1 MLERLEDSSIT
12 AIIARRI
19 LEAIKAPLN
28 FRGNDIYLTASIG
41 IATFPQEGRD
51 SLTLQ
56 RLANN
61 AREFAKKNGGNSF
74 QFSSYEINSVYEK
87 RLNMES
93 LLRKAL
99 QQREFILHYQ
109 PKVAADSGDIRG
121 VEALLRW
128 KKADG
133 SLVPPN
139 EFIPLAE
146 DTGLIVPIGNWVLYE
161 ACRQLAAWQKAGGLD
176 IEMSV
181 NLSAKQFA
189 DKSFYANTR
198 KIITESGVNP
208 QLLTLEFTESLFM
221 EDIDSKVK
229 QLNDLR
235 RLGVKL
241 SIDDFGTGY
250 SSLSYLRK
258 LPVNELKIDRSF
270 IMRVPVAKK

>member
-1 MLERLEDSSIT
+1 
-12 AIIARRI
+12 
-19 LEAIKAPLN
+19 
-28 FRGNDIYLTASIG
+28 
-41 IATFPQEGRD
+41 
-51 SLTLQ
+51 
-56 RLANN
+56 
-61 AREFAKKNGGNSF
+61 
-74 QFSSYEINSVYEK
+74 
-87 RLNMES
+87 MES

-99 QQREFILHYQ
+99 QHREFILHYQ
-109 PKVAADSGDIRG
+109 PKVAADSGEIRG

-133 SLVPPN
+133 GLVPPN

-161 ACRQLAAWQKAGGLD
+161 ACRQLAAWQKAGGLN

-270 IMRVPVAKK
+270 IMRVPSQRSDCAIVISVIFLARQLGLRTVAEGVETAEQRLFLKKKGCHQIQGFYFSRPLPAEELFDTYLCLKN